1 MKKENKDKLEN
12 IKGYAKSIG
21 GSVLDIAKT
30 TVDTGITL
38 AEEAFKYYDK
48 HKSTIN
54 RLALLALGG
63 SFFLPGRR
71 GGSIDTNYIST
82 NNRTAFFDETLKT
95 YVYAKRELSLYELNE
110 IAKRHKSGENYRTI
124 LLSMGLLY

>member
-71 GGSIDTNYIST
+71 GGGMDTNYIST

>member
-1 MKKENKDKLEN
+1 MDKKNKEKLDN
-12 IKGYAKSIG
+12 IKEYSKNIA

-30 TVDTGITL
+30 TIDTGITL

-63 SFFLPGRR
+63 SFILPGFR
-71 GGSIDTNYIST
+71 SNNTTYLPT
-82 NNRTAFFDETLKT
+82 NNSSRMPFYDEVLKT
-95 YVYAKRELSLYELNE
+95 YVYAKRELSIYELNE
-110 IAKRHKSGENYRTI
+110 IAKRHKAGENYRSI